1 MTKSELIDAISE
13 LTTVSKNDVKAVIE
27 SMATVLPQRKADLF
41 SMIE

>member
-27 SMATVLPQRKADLF
+27 SMATVASSTESTKNHA
-41 SMIE
+41 S